1 MCTLHLVQQLGCI
14 VLVKVAPQK
23 IIDLHK
29 KNLGCS
35 FNEITILRDENVC
48 VRGSINNLDEIL
60 K

>member
-1 MCTLHLVQQLGCI
+1 MYFTFSPTVRLYSFG
-14 VLVKVAPQK
+14 KSSSTK

-35 FNEITILRDENVC
+35 FNEITISRGENVC
-48 VRGSINNLDEIL
+48 VRGSINNPDEIL

>member
-35 FNEITILRDENVC
+35 FNEITILTGKMFVFEVQLIIRMK
-48 VRGSINNLDEIL
+48 S
-60 K
+60 